1 MAEMSPALDSAF
13 ARHRDD
19 PDHREPVIVT
29 VEAGCELTDVP
40 GLDVRGTAR
49 GGTIVMAT
57 ATAAAVRALEA
68 HDGVVRVEHDGGDM
82 RALD

>member
-1 MAEMSPALDSAF
+1 MAEMSPALRNAF
-13 ARHRDD
+13 ASHRDD

-29 VEAGCELTDVP
+29 VETGCDLADVA
-40 GLDVRGTAR
+40 GLDVTGTAR
-49 GGTIVMAT
+49 SGTIVMAT
-57 ATAAAVRALEA
+57 ATADAARRLEE